1 MFMPDKLPEKF
12 FFVSG
17 HSEGFSKL
25 NSFDGALL
33 DAGIGN
39 TNLIKMSSIVPP
51 HCRKTRIC
59 SIPQGSFLPVA
70 YASITS
76 DMTGEYIAAGVASAI
91 PDNRELAGVI
101 MEYSA
106 RGRKRDVEAIVRKM
120 AEEAMK
126 MRSIRNFTIESKSV
140 EHKVTHI
147 GTSFAAVVLW
157 WE

>member
-1 MFMPDKLPEKF
+1 MFTKDRLPEKF

-33 DAGIGN
+33 DAKIGN

-51 HCRKTRIC
+51 HCRKVRTC
-59 SIPQGSFLPVA
+59 TIPQGSFLPVA

-76 DMTGEYIAAGVASAI
+76 DMPGEYIAAGVASAI
-91 PDNRELAGVI
+91 PSDRSKAGVI

-106 RGRKRDVEAIVRKM
+106 RGRKKDVEAIVRSM

-126 MRSIRNFTIESKSV
+126 MRSIKQFTLESKSI
-140 EHKVTHI
+140 EHKVKHI

-157 WE
+157 WD